1 MVFSFFFKKPKNT
14 LQSNRLSRQKGLPTL
29 SMARSTL
36 KIHENFLFWTFWK
49 IEYREKFCEDT
60 KKNISVEKF
69 LFLFGEEEWAKNI
82 VEQKT
87 TRIAPFTNTP
97 NHPKKKHQV
106 FADKRKDKDLLCF
119 FCTYT
124 KLLFIFK
131 RPPTNDRTCMGWH
144 TRHASIHFGAGGTFT
159 SRDAKPN
166 GLESCFGTS
175 SFYLLLLLLFTFTS
189 NNIYI
194 ICLYI
199 PINIYTYKYIYL

>member
-69 LFLFGEEEWAKNI
+69 LFLFGEKEWAKNT

-87 TRIAPFTNTP
+87 TRIALYEYTEPSKEKTP
-97 NHPKKKHQV
+97 SFCGQKKRQGSP
-106 FADKRKDKDLLCF
+106 LLF
-119 FCTYT
+119 LHLYKTS
-124 KLLFIFK
+124 FIFK

-175 SFYLLLLLLFTFTS
+175 SSFYLVFTIYFLLR
-189 NNIYI
+189 I
-194 ICLYI
+194 I
-199 PINIYTYKYIYL
+199 

>member
-1 MVFSFFFKKPKNT
+1 MNIAKSFVKTLKRTFLWRSFF
-14 LQSNRLSRQKGLPTL
+14 
-29 SMARSTL
+29 
-36 KIHENFLFWTFWK
+36 
-49 IEYREKFCEDT
+49 
-60 KKNISVEKF
+60 
-69 LFLFGEEEWAKNI
+69 FLFGEEEWAKNI

-124 KLLFIFK
+124 KLLLSFK

-175 SFYLLLLLLFTFTS
+175 SLLF
-189 NNIYI
+189 IYFI
-194 ICLYI
+194 
-199 PINIYTYKYIYL
+199 